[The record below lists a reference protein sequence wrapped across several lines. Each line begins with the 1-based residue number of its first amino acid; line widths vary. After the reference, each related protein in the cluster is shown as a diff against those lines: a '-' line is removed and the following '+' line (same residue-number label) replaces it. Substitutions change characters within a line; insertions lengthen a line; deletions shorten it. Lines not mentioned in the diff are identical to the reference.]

1 MGKGEGKLGLMAF
14 VGRGKDLV
22 DVFKRTMSFGIPT
35 CQLHCQCD
43 EADEV
48 FSPETVRAACEE
60 TGMEVTAITAGFR
73 GQKYN
78 NVDGPDTLGLVPPA
92 LREERVA
99 LLKHFSDA
107 VQPTGI
113 ENIVLHIGF
122 IPDDETDPVYVSFI
136 ETMKDVCAYLKGNGQ
151 NALVETGS
159 ELAST
164 LRRTIG
170 DIGADNFGVNFDT
183 ANVILYGKSN
193 PLDCV
198 ELFGDRVRACH
209 LKDGVWPNRDESL
222 GHETPM
228 GEGQV
233 NFPVLIRRLKEKGFN
248 GPWTIEREVS
258 GPEQDEGIRKAI
270 ALLAPLI

>member
-1 MGKGEGKLGLMAF
+1 MAF
-14 VGRGKDLV
+14 VGKGRNLV
-22 DVFKRTMSFGIPT
+22 DVFERTRSFGIPT

-43 EADEV
+43 EVDTA
-48 FSPETVRAACEE
+48 FSPELVAAACEQ

-78 NVDGPDTLGLVPPA
+78 NIDGPSTLGLVPPEH
-92 LREERVA
+92 RDERVA

-107 VQPTGI
+107 VRPTSI

-122 IPDDETDPVYVSFI
+122 IPDDETDPVYVSFV
-136 ETMKDVCAYLKGNGQ
+136 EMMKDVCEHLGNNGQ

-164 LRRTIG
+164 LSRTIR

-198 ELFGDRVRACH
+198 ELFGKSIRACH
-209 LKDGVWPNRDESL
+209 LKDGVWPNRDESI
-222 GHETPM
+222 GHEVPL

-233 NFPVLIRRLKEKGFN
+233 DFPVLIRRMKEKGFR

-258 GPEQDEGIRKAI
+258 GPEQDKGIRQAI
-270 ALLAPLI
+270 DLLAPLI

>member
-1 MGKGEGKLGLMAF
+1 MKGEGKLGLMAF

-22 DVFKRTMSFGIPT
+22 DTLSRIRSFDIPT
-35 CQLHCQCD
+35 CQLHCRCD
-43 EADEV
+43 EADDV
-48 FSPETVRAACEE
+48 LSPDVVRAACEE
-60 TGMEVTAITAGFR
+60 AGVEVTAITAGFA

-107 VQPTGI
+107 VRPTGI
-113 ENIVLHIGF
+113 EHIVLHIGF
-122 IPDDETDPVYVSFI
+122 IPEDETDPVYVSFI
-136 ETMKDVCAYLKGNGQ
+136 ETMKDVCAHLGANGQ
-151 NALVETGS
+151 HALVETGS
-159 ELAST
+159 ELGST
-164 LRRTIG
+164 LRRTIR

-198 ELFGDRVRACH
+198 ELFGERIRACH

-222 GHETPM
+222 GHEVPL

-233 NFPVLIRRLKEKGFN
+233 NFPVLIRRMKEKGFN

-258 GPEQDEGIRKAI
+258 GAEQDEGIRKAI
-270 ALLAPLI
+270 KLLTPLI

>member
-1 MGKGEGKLGLMAF
+1 MRKGEGKLGLMAF
-14 VGRGKDLV
+14 VGRGKDLTE
-22 DVFKRTMSFGIPT
+22 VFRRTMGFGIPT
-35 CQLHCQCD
+35 CQLHAFCD
-43 EADEV
+43 EVDEV
-48 FSPETVRAACEE
+48 FSPEAVGAACSE

-78 NVDGPDTLGLVPPA
+78 NVDGPSTLGLVPPGYRE
-92 LREERVA
+92 LRVGE
-99 LLKHFSDA
+99 LKHFSDA
-107 VQPTGI
+107 IAPTGI

-122 IPDDETDPVYVSFI
+122 IPDDETDAVYVSFV
-136 ETMKDVCAYLKGNGQ
+136 EMMRGVCEHLKGNGQ

-159 ELAST
+159 ELGST
-164 LRRTIG
+164 LARTIR
-170 DIGADNFGVNFDT
+170 DIGVDNFFINFDT

-198 ELFGDRVRACH
+198 ELFGEHIRACH

-222 GHETPM
+222 GHETAL

-233 NFPVLIRRLKEKGFN
+233 DFPVLIRRMKEKGFN

-258 GPEQDEGIRKAI
+258 GPEQDAGIHQAI
-270 ALLAPLI
+270 TLLRPLI